1 MQVCTWMTKE
11 VLTVTGATGLREAV
25 ELMKARKIRHLPVV
39 EDERLIGIVTD
50 RDLRQAMPP
59 HALSFD
65 VHEVDHLLDKVR
77 VRDIMT
83 KRVVGVSADVSIAKA
98 ADLMVRNKIGCL
110 PVLDGEALV
119 GMITESDILRAVANR
134 QAVFE
139 APLLRGKE

>member
-1 MQVCTWMTKE
+1 MQVCNWMTKE

-59 HALSFD
+59 RTLSLD

-119 GMITESDILRAVANR
+119 GMITESDILRAVADR

-139 APLLRGKE
+139 IPLSRGKE